1 LRRFLGIDSA
11 DSLRGVTMRYLFLAG
26 ALMMAAGAFALV
38 EGAEAQGVPAK
49 VAEARAQPDMVDV
62 VSVDAPVFVLNHVR
76 VIDGTGTA
84 AKDDQTVLIA
94 DGKIQAMGPAGV
106 VAVPQGAQQFDKT
119 GYTVIPG
126 LVGMHDHLYYTDS
139 IAVQRV
145 GGRIPEPGLIVAE
158 IPYTAPRLY
167 LAAGVTTMRTTGS
180 NEPYMDLKLKSRID
194 ANLTPG
200 PSIDV
205 TAPYLE
211 GAPTIFAQM
220 HELTGPDDAKRMVDY
235 WAAEGTT
242 SYKAYM
248 NITREELGVAIEA
261 AHAHKMKLTGH
272 LCSVTWPEA
281 IALGIDD
288 LEHGPVLAD
297 TEFVADKKPDVCPRG
312 GTAEWAKQDL
322 DGAAVQ
328 ALIQNLVTHH
338 VAVTSTLPVFEA
350 FVPGRPKLQ
359 RRVLEAMSAESA
371 QSYLTARA
379 GIAMD
384 APYGA
389 YLRKE
394 MDFEMAF
401 VKAGGLL
408 LGGPDPTGNGGVLP
422 GFGDQREI
430 ELLVE
435 AGLSPVQ
442 AIQVMTQNGAVYLG
456 QQDRIGTLAAGKQA
470 DLVLIKGDPSKNIDE
485 IENVETV
492 FKAGVGFDSKKLIES
507 VRGQV
512 GIR

>member
-1 LRRFLGIDSA
+1 
-11 DSLRGVTMRYLFLAG
+11 MRLLFLLV
-26 ALMMAAGAFALV
+26 ALLVATVAVAQTPKAA
-38 EGAEAQGVPAK
+38 
-49 VAEARAQPDMVDV
+49 DV
-62 VSVDAPVFVLNHVR
+62 VDFISVDAPVIVLNHVR
-76 VIDGTGTA
+76 VIDGTGAA
-84 AKDDQTVLIA
+84 AKEDQVVVIA
-94 DGKIQAMGPAGV
+94 GGKILSIGPFESAKI
-106 VAVPQGAQQFDKT
+106 ATGAFQSGCCATGPIRPLELDRS

-126 LVGMHDHLYYTDS
+126 IVGMHDHLYYTDS
-139 IAVQRV
+139 AAMQRV
-145 GGRIPEPGLIVAE
+145 GGRLGEPGLFVME

-180 NEPYMDLKLKSRID
+180 LEPYTDLKVKSRID
-194 ANLTPG
+194 ANLMPG
-200 PSIDV
+200 PNIDA

-235 WAAEGTT
+235 WAAEGMT
-242 SYKAYM
+242 SFKAYM

-288 LEHGPVLAD
+288 LEHGPVFAD
-297 TEFVADKKPDVCPRG
+297 TEFVAGKKSDICPPRG
-312 GTAEWAKQDL
+312 GEMEWLPL
-322 DGAAVQ
+322 DVNGAQVQ
-328 ALIQNLVTHH
+328 GLIQNLVAHH
-338 VAVTSTLPVFEA
+338 VAVTSTLPVFEVS
-350 FVPGRPKLQ
+350 VPGRPKLQ
-359 RRVLEAMSAESA
+359 RRTLDAMSAESA

-379 GIAMD
+379 RVPMD
-384 APYGA
+384 SPMTS
-389 YLRKE
+389 LMRKE
-394 MDFEMAF
+394 MDFEVAF

-408 LGGPDPTGNGGVLP
+408 LAGPDPTGNGGVLP

-435 AGLSPVQ
+435 AVFTPVQ
-442 AIQVMTQNGAVYLG
+442 AIQIATQNGAFYLG
-456 QQDRIGTLAAGKQA
+456 QQDRIGVLQPGKQA
-470 DLVLIKGDPSKNIDE
+470 DLVLIKGDPSKRIEE

-492 FKAGVGFDSKKLIES
+492 FKAGIGYDSKKLIDS

>member
-1 LRRFLGIDSA
+1 
-11 DSLRGVTMRYLFLAG
+11 MRLFLLVT
-26 ALMMAAGAFALV
+26 ALLVAATTFAQTPKPNDTT
-38 EGAEAQGVPAK
+38 EF
-49 VAEARAQPDMVDV
+49 
-62 VSVDAPVFVLNHVR
+62 VSVNAPVFVLNHVR
-76 VIDGTGTA
+76 VIDGTGA
-84 AKDDQTVLIA
+84 AATEDRAVVIA
-94 DGKIQAMGPAGV
+94 NGKIQSIGPAASV
-106 VAVPQGAQQFDKT
+106 QIPQGAQTMDRT
-119 GYTVIPG
+119 GYSVIPG

-139 IAVQRV
+139 IAVQRI
-145 GGRIPEPGLIVAE
+145 GGHIGEPGLFIAE

-167 LAAGVTTMRTTGS
+167 LAAGVTTLRTTGS
-180 NEPYMDLKLKSRID
+180 LEPYTDLKVKSRID
-194 ANLTPG
+194 AGLMPG
-200 PSIDV
+200 PSIDA

-235 WAAEGTT
+235 WAAEGMT

-248 NITREELGVAIEA
+248 NITREELGVAIQA
-261 AHAHKMKLTGH
+261 AHAHQMKLTGH

-288 LEHGPVLAD
+288 FEHGPVFAD
-297 TEFVADKKPDVCPRG
+297 TEFAADKKSDVCPPSG
-312 GTAEWAKQDL
+312 GAMAWIPL
-322 DGAAVQ
+322 DVNGPQVQ
-328 ALIQNLVTHH
+328 GLIQNLVSHH
-338 VAVTSTLPVFEA
+338 VAVTSTLPVFECG
-350 FVPGRPKLQ
+350 VPGRPKLQ
-359 RRVLEAMSAESA
+359 RRTLEAMSAESA

-379 GIAMD
+379 GIALDSPMTS
-384 APYGA
+384 
-389 YLRKE
+389 LMRKE
-394 MDFEMAF
+394 MDFEVAF

-435 AGLSPVQ
+435 AGLTPLQ
-442 AIQVMTQNGAVYLG
+442 AIQVLTENGAKYLG
-456 QQDRIGTLAAGKQA
+456 RQDQIGTLAAGKQA
-470 DLVLIKGDPSKNIDE
+470 DLVLIKGDPSKTIDD

-492 FKAGVGFDSKKLIES
+492 FKAGVGYDSKKLIES

>member
-1 LRRFLGIDSA
+1 MRFRYLLGI
-11 DSLRGVTMRYLFLAG
+11 LLVG
-26 ALMMAAGAFALV
+26 AVAVAPSQGAQ
-38 EGAEAQGVPAK
+38 AQKA
-49 VAEARAQPDMVDV
+49 PDMIDV
-62 VSVDAPVFVLNHVR
+62 VSVDAPVLVLNHVR
-76 VIDGTGTA
+76 VIDGTGAA
-84 AKDDQTVLIA
+84 AKDDQTVVIA
-94 DGKIQAMGPAGV
+94 NGKIESIGAAGS
-106 VAVPQGAQQFDKT
+106 VAIPQGAQQLDKT

-126 LVGMHDHLYYTDS
+126 IVGMHDHLYYTDS
-139 IAVQRV
+139 AAMQRV
-145 GGRIPEPGLIVAE
+145 GGRLGEPGLIVAE

-180 NEPYMDLKLKSRID
+180 NEPYMDLKLKSRIE

-200 PSIDV
+200 PEIDA

-211 GAPTIFAQM
+211 GPPTIFVQM

-235 WAAEGTT
+235 WAAEGMT

-261 AHAHKMKLTGH
+261 AHAHKLKLTGH

-288 LEHGPVLAD
+288 LEHGPVFAD
-297 TEFVADKKPDVCPRG
+297 TEFVANKKPDVCPQG
-312 GTAEWAKQDL
+312 GAVAWGKQDVN
-322 DGAAVQ
+322 GAAVQ
-328 ALIQNLVTHH
+328 ELIHNLVSHH
-338 VAVTSTLPVFEA
+338 VAVTSTLPVFECG
-350 FVPGRPKLQ
+350 VPGRPKLQ
-359 RRVLEAMSAESA
+359 KRVLDAMSAETA

-379 GIAMD
+379 NIAMD
-384 APYGA
+384 SPYGA
-389 YLRKE
+389 LMRKE

-422 GFGDQREI
+422 GFGDQREV

-435 AGLSPVQ
+435 AGLTPVQ
-442 AIQVMTQNGAVYLG
+442 AIQVMTENGAMYLG

-492 FKAGVGFDSKKLIES
+492 FKSGVGYDSKKLIES